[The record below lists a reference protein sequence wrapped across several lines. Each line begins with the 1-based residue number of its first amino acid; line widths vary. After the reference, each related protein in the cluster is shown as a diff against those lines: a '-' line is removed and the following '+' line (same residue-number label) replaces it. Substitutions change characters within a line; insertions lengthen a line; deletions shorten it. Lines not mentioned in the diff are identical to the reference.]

1 MKILFVPWSEAALVV
16 FIRVLRS
23 IERRPLLLLAIFR
36 QRWKDHSHLCL
47 STFKCHNTEVAITVR
62 AEKRNDR
69 FSIFHLILRLVTTW
83 GRCSPKCPR
92 WWSRSRACCHRG
104 RPCPCRPSAASSG
117 CTTPWAPRCSE
128 SSPPSRWATRLEASL
143 ATSVPGSCSRPG
155 RVAGV
160 WGFDLRVLLVYLANR
175 LDYWNVVQSFTIGFS
190 SVYIYIIR
198 FSHLYLWW
206 LKIAK
211 NSVGF

>member
-1 MKILFVPWSEAALVV
+1 MIGSCTSCLYT
-16 FIRVLRS
+16 S
-23 IERRPLLLLAIFR
+23 IEIHWTAPSSSSCYFQTKMEGSLTPLSVHF
-36 QRWKDHSHLCL
+36 QMSQHWSCNHCP
-47 STFKCHNTEVAITVR
+47 C
-62 AEKRNDR
+62 
-69 FSIFHLILRLVTTW
+69 W
-83 GRCSPKCPR
+83 GRCSPKCRR
-92 WWSRSRACCHRG
+92 WWSHSRACCHRG